1 MTDSADPQPRRHFL
15 GALGAALAAPALAQQ
30 RSSRMP
36 DMVDAQPPELIL
48 HHGRFTTLDR
58 ANPTA
63 TAVAIRGGRFTHVG
77 RDADVLPLKR
87 DGTRVIDLQGRA
99 VLPGLIDNHLHII
112 RGGLNF
118 NLELRWDGVRSLA
131 DAMAMLRRQVAI
143 TPAPQWVRV
152 VGGFTEHQFVEKRL
166 PTIAELNA
174 VAPDTPV
181 FLLHLYDRAL
191 LNGAALRAVG
201 YTKDTPAPPGGE
213 IVRDAA
219 GNPTGLLLA
228 KPNASILYATLA
240 KGPKLPFEYQ
250 INSTRHFMRELNRLG
265 VTGAIDAGGGF
276 QNFPEDYQVIQQLAD
291 AGQLTIRLAYNLFTQ
306 KPKQEKQDFLN
317 WTATSRYKQGDDYF
331 RHNGAGEM
339 LVFSAADFEDFR
351 QPRPDMAPEMEGEL
365 EEVVRVLVQNRW
377 PWRLHATYD
386 ETIERALDVFE
397 KVNRDTPLAGLNWF
411 FDHCETISEKSI
423 DRIAALGG
431 GIAVQH
437 RMAYQGEYFV
447 ERYGAGAAEATPPVK
462 RMLEKGVK
470 VSAGTDATRVAS
482 YNPWVSLSWLVT
494 GRTVGGLQLYPQR
507 NCLDREAALRMW
519 TENVTWFSNEVGKKG
534 RIEAGQLADLVVPDR
549 DFFACPESE
558 IADTTALLTMVGGK
572 VVYAAGPFQAHDDGA
587 PPPAMPD
594 WSPVRRFG
602 GYAGWGDTE
611 GKPMQ
616 AAMRRLAAD
625 CACANDCNV
634 HGHQHATA
642 WSSQLPISDL
652 KSFWGALGC
661 ACWAV

>member
-1 MTDSADPQPRRHFL
+1 MLDTQA
-15 GALGAALAAPALAQQ
+15 
-30 RSSRMP
+30 
-36 DMVDAQPPELIL
+36 PELIL

-58 ANPTA
+58 ANPVA
-63 TAVAIRGGRFTHVG
+63 SAVAIRSGRFTHVG
-77 RDADVLPLKR
+77 RDEDILPLAR
-87 DGTRVIDLQGRA
+87 AGTRVIDLQGRP

-112 RGGLNF
+112 RGGLSF
-118 NLELRWDGVRSLA
+118 NLELRWDGVKSLA
-131 DAMAMLRRQVAI
+131 DAMGMLKRQVAI

-152 VGGFTEHQFVEKRL
+152 VGGFTEHQFMEKRL

-191 LNGAALRAVG
+191 LNAAALRAVG

-213 IVRDAA
+213 IMRDSA

-240 KGPKLPFEYQ
+240 KGPKLPYEYQ
-250 INSTRHFMRELNRLG
+250 LNSTRHFMRELNRLG
-265 VTGAIDAGGGF
+265 VTGAIDAGGGS
-276 QNFPEDYQVIQQLAD
+276 QNYPDDYKVIQELAD
-291 AGQLTIRLAYNLFTQ
+291 ADQLTIRLAYNLFTQ
-306 KPKQEKQDFLN
+306 KPKQEKDDFLS
-317 WTATSRYKQGDDYF
+317 WTASSQYKQGNDYF

-339 LVFSAADFEDFR
+339 LVYSAADFEDFR
-351 QPRPDMAPEMEGEL
+351 EPRPEMPQEMEGDL
-365 EEVVRVLVQNRW
+365 EEVVRVLAQNRW
-377 PWRLHATYD
+377 PWRMHATYD
-386 ETIERALDVFE
+386 ETITRALDVFE
-397 KVNRDTPLAGLNWF
+397 KVNRHTPLAGLNWF

-447 ERYGAGAAEATPPVK
+447 ERYGAGAAQATPPVK

-494 GRTVGGLQLYPQR
+494 GKTVGGMQLYPQR
-507 NCLDREAALRMW
+507 NCLDRDAALRMW

-534 RIEAGQLADLVVPDR
+534 RVEVGQFADLVVPDR

-558 IADTTALLTMVGGK
+558 IADITALLTMVGGK
-572 VVYAAGPFQAHDDGA
+572 VVYGAGDFAAFDEGA

-602 GYAGWGDTE
+602 GYAGWGE
-611 GKPMQ
+611 QGAPMQ
-616 AAMRRLAAD
+616 AVMRQAAAA

-652 KSFWGALGC
+652 KGFWGALGC